1 MSNPLLTRTLGR
13 LVSTFLLGYFW
24 SVPPCLRLETRER
37 QKRHKKLIG
46 KYVLLV

>member
-24 SVPPCLRLETRER
+24 SVPPFLRLESREQ
-37 QKRHKKLIG
+37 QKCSERLI
-46 KYVLLV
+46 